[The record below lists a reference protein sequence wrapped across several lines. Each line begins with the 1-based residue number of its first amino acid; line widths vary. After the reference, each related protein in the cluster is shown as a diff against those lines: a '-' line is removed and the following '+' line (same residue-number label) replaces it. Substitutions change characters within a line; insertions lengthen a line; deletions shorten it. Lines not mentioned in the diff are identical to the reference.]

1 MTGTP
6 RATASLIAPVT
17 LPASEQESSTALAPS
32 LTAWAMRWAW
42 IWPSSWGGVSQ
53 ITSMGTPVRPDRSFA
68 AVSAPRR
75 ADRNTGLVE
84 LFAIIAMRIGLAPG
98 VGVTPPEPSA
108 VEVCA
113 VFDRGQPAANIAATT
128 KAQPE

>member
-17 LPASEQESSTALAPS
+17 LPASEQEISTAFAPS

-42 IWPSSWGGVSQ
+42 IWPSSWGGVSHM
-53 ITSMGTPVRPDRSFA
+53 ISIGTPVRSDRSFA

-75 ADRNTGLVE
+75 ADRKTGLVE
-84 LFAIIAMRIGLAPG
+84 LFAIIAMRIGLAAAG
-98 VGVTPPEPSA
+98 AADPPLA
-108 VEVCA
+108 GA
-113 VFDRGQPAANIAATT
+113 
-128 KAQPE
+128 

>member
-17 LPASEQESSTALAPS
+17 LPASEQEISTALAPS

-53 ITSMGTPVRPDRSFA
+53 ISSIGTPVRADRSFA

-75 ADRNTGLVE
+75 AERKTGLVE
-84 LFAIIAMRIGLAPG
+84 LLAIIAMRIGF
-98 VGVTPPEPSA
+98 PPRAGGGGGAAAS
-108 VEVCA
+108 
-113 VFDRGQPAANIAATT
+113 PA
-128 KAQPE
+128 